1 MTASFRRIV
10 DDANQTSD
18 DHGLSRLAHT
28 VRGRLTLAVAMT
40 VNGIVR
46 ERLLKR
52 VLSAQVADAVS
63 AAAGILL
70 ITIVAA
76 VGFRPLVGSPVSQRQ
91 RVALSAA
98 LVLITV
104 VFETAL
110 GRFVDHKSWAALLG
124 HYSLRHGHLWP
135 LVLGWLASMPFV
147 VSAER

>member
-1 MTASFRRIV
+1 
-10 DDANQTSD
+10 
-18 DHGLSRLAHT
+18 
-28 VRGRLTLAVAMT
+28 
-40 VNGIVR
+40 
-46 ERLLKR
+46 
-52 VLSAQVADAVS
+52 
-63 AAAGILL
+63 
-70 ITIVAA
+70 
-76 VGFRPLVGSPVSQRQ
+76 VGSPVSQRQ

-110 GRFVDHKSWAALLG
+110 GRFVDHKSWAALLE